1 MAQYACTELKTRRIL
16 ATVFLAIFAGLL
28 GVGVTIPIT
37 VSR

>member
-16 ATVFLAIFAGLL
+16 AAVFLAVFIGLL
-28 GVGVTIPIT
+28 GVDVIIPVT

>member
-1 MAQYACTELKTRRIL
+1 MAQYACTELKTRRTL

-28 GVGVTIPIT
+28 GIDVIFPVT

>member
-1 MAQYACTELKTRRIL
+1 MAQHICTELKMRRIL
-16 ATVFLAIFAGLL
+16 ATVFLAIFVGFL